1 MLTDNKLNNHKTK
14 IAAIAVFF
22 VILAAFLVLFQ
33 SPALAQSDANGL
45 LWGGTEGNVQNE
57 IGLGNTDPRIV
68 IARVIQIAL
77 GFLGIIAVLLIIYA
91 GFLYMTSEGRADQTD
106 QAKQI
111 LKNATIGLVIILASF
126 GIASWIMSLL
136 LSSTGGAGT
145 STGPNGRYNGGA
157 FPGPDYRDRTLP
169 TEGQPCLTDTVG
181 GCWTGRCSSG
191 LRCDSND
198 CTCKARLPGEGDAC

>member
-1 MLTDNKLNNHKTK
+1 MSRVHKTIK
-14 IAAIAVFF
+14 IIIFSLLSLAIFNIGANFALALEQGDLWGNTEVEQDVEAAIG
-22 VILAAFLVLFQ
+22 L
-33 SPALAQSDANGL
+33 SSD
-45 LWGGTEGNVQNE
+45 
-57 IGLGNTDPRIV
+57 DPRVI
-68 IARVIQIAL
+68 IARVINIFL

-145 STGPNGRYNGGA
+145 STGPNGRYNGGT
-157 FPGPDYRDRTLP
+157 FPGHDYRDRTLP